1 MSEPKI
7 AFFDVENAPNLGY
20 YYDSYKENNIVACV
34 RPWFMLSF
42 AWKRPKEKKIVCRKL
57 PDYPGYKQ
65 NKTNDERLVK
75 DLWELFDSHDVLIG
89 HNIRRFDVRKAN
101 SRFIAHGMK
110 PPSPYVI
117 LDSLREWRKVAAQDS
132 NRLDALSKFVGS
144 RGKLPTQGWD
154 TWEGAINGDPKS
166 WAIMDRYNKHDVYEA
181 EVIWDVIAPWVK
193 NHPQLGPHGSCP
205 VCSSASV
212 QQRGFNVSKT
222 RKTPRLHCQSC
233 GHWFTGGGNGGGRSG
248 V

>member
-1 MSEPKI
+1 MSPPKI
-7 AFFDVENAPNLGY
+7 AFFDIENSPNLGY

-42 AWKRPKEKKIVCRKL
+42 AWKRPKEKKIYSRKL

-65 NKTNDERLVK
+65 NKFSDEKLVK

-101 SRFIAHGMK
+101 SRFIKWGLK
-110 PPSPYVI
+110 PPSPYII
-117 LDSLREWRKVAAQDS
+117 LDSLKEWRRVAAQDS

-154 TWEGAINGDPKS
+154 TWEGAINGDMRAWRILDPYCK
-166 WAIMDRYNKHDVYEA
+166 RDVLEA

-193 NHPQLGPHGSCP
+193 NHPHLGPAGSCP
-205 VCSSASV
+205 VCSSSRI
-212 QQRGFNVSKT
+212 QHRGFNVSKT
-222 RKTPRLHCQSC
+222 RKTPRLHCQNC
-233 GHWFTGGGNGGGRSG
+233 GHWFS
-248 V
+248 